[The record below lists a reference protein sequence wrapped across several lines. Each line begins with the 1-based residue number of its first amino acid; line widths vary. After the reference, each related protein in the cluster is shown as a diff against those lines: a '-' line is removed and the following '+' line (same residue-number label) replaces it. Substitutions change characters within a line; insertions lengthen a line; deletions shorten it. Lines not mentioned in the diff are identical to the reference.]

1 MKRFISI
8 FRDSAKELTDIRC
21 IVVTGMLI
29 AVHVLLGIFIMIPVG
44 EYIKISFSFLAL
56 AAIGM
61 LFGPVPAAMAGAV
74 TDILGFLLAN
84 KTGGAYHPGFT
95 LVQITGGLIYGI
107 ILYKAE
113 MNKFFSVKCAVSKF
127 SIAVICNLTLN
138 SYFLSVLYGQSF
150 WGLMPAR
157 LLKNAIQL
165 PVDVVLMSIVLPT
178 IYVIYK
184 RVFGE
189 KNALAK

>member
-8 FRDSAKELTDIRC
+8 FQESAKELTNIKC

-44 EYIKISFSFLAL
+44 ETIKISFSFLAL
-56 AAIGM
+56 ASIGM
-61 LFGPVPAAMAGAV
+61 LFGPVPGVMAGAI

-95 LVQITGGLIYGI
+95 LVQITAGLIYGI
-107 ILYKAE
+107 ILYKSE
-113 MNKFFSVKCAVSKF
+113 MNKFFTVKCLITKTMVV
-127 SIAVICNLTLN
+127 IICNLIMN
-138 SYFLSVLYGQSF
+138 SYFISVLYGAAF

-157 LLKNAIQL
+157 IIKNAIQL
-165 PVDVVLMSIVLPT
+165 PVDIVLMSIVLPT
-178 IYVIYK
+178 VGLIYK
-184 RVFGE
+184 RVFG
-189 KNALAK
+189 KDDVLAK

>member
-113 MNKFFSVKCAVSKF
+113 MNKFFSVKCAVSKLC
-127 SIAVICNLTLN
+127 IVIICNLTLN

-165 PVDVVLMSIVLPT
+165 PIDVILMSIVLPT
-178 IYVIYK
+178 VYVIYK

-189 KNALAK
+189 KKALAK

>member
-1 MKRFISI
+1 MKRFISMV
-8 FRDSAKELTDIRC
+8 RDSAKELTDIKC
-21 IVVTGMLI
+21 LVMSGMLI
-29 AVHVLLGIFIMIPVG
+29 AIHVLLGVFIMIPVG

-61 LFGPVPAAMAGAV
+61 LFGPVPAAMAGAI

-95 LVQITGGLIYGI
+95 LVQITGGIIYGL
-107 ILYKAE
+107 ILYKADL
-113 MNKFFSVKCAVSKF
+113 NKYFVFKCIIAKAM
-127 SIAVICNLTLN
+127 IAVICNLLMN
-138 SYFLSVLYGQSF
+138 SYFLSVLWGQSF

-165 PVDVVLMSIVLPT
+165 PVDVILMSAVLPT
-178 IYVIYK
+178 VMYVYK
-184 RVFGE
+184 RVFG
-189 KNALAK
+189 KKDILVK